1 MANSKKQDP
10 SDMHL
15 LETHMNAIP
24 NMPKLSFTV
33 EQAINATG
41 LNRNAMYR
49 AMTTGEIRSFKVG
62 KRRMVSA
69 LALQEFISRKESE
82 AGPSKTGPK

>member
-1 MANSKKQDP
+1 
-10 SDMHL
+10 
-15 LETHMNAIP
+15 MNATA

-33 EQAINATG
+33 EQAIDATG

-49 AMTTGEIRSFKVG
+49 AMTSGEIRSFKVG

-69 LALQEFISRKESE
+69 NALQEFISRKEGE
-82 AGPSKTGPK
+82 ATPLNARFK